1 MIVPYRSLSA
11 LTVPENRGCRLISKY
26 RCFVEYLNDSIVL
39 FFESTKFMMK
49 KLLRSLIPLVA
60 FIGLALQLQ
69 AAGDDWQTDFKAAL
83 ATAKAENKP
92 VLVDFTGSDWCG
104 WCIRLDKEVFSKQA
118 FKDYAKE
125 SLVLLEI
132 DFPRGIEQSPALEAQ
147 NEALAA
153 KYKVRGFPTIL
164 LLSGDGE
171 VLGRTGYQKG
181 GAEAY
186 VAHLKELLN

>member
-1 MIVPYRSLSA
+1 
-11 LTVPENRGCRLISKY
+11 
-26 RCFVEYLNDSIVL
+26 
-39 FFESTKFMMK
+39 MMK

-60 FIGLALQLQ
+60 FTALALQVQ

-118 FKDYAKE
+118 FKDYAKD

-132 DFPRGIEQSPALEAQ
+132 DFPRGKEQSPALEAQ

-153 KYKVRGFPTIL
+153 RYKVRGFPTIL

-171 VLGRTGYQKG
+171 VLGRTGYQEG

-186 VAHLKELLN
+186 VEHIKELLN

>member
-1 MIVPYRSLSA
+1 MKKSLLSLLA
-11 LTVPENRGCRLISKY
+11 LT
-26 RCFVEYLNDSIVL
+26 
-39 FFESTKFMMK
+39 
-49 KLLRSLIPLVA
+49 A
-60 FIGLALQLQ
+60 FLGIALQVQVQ
-69 AAGDDWQTDFKAAL
+69 AAGDDWPTDFKAAL

-118 FKDYAKE
+118 FKDYATE

-132 DFPRGIEQSPALEAQ
+132 DFPRGKEQSPELEAQ

-164 LLSGDGE
+164 LLSGEGE

-181 GAEAY
+181 GPEAY
-186 VAHLKELLN
+186 VEHIKELLN

>member
-1 MIVPYRSLSA
+1 
-11 LTVPENRGCRLISKY
+11 
-26 RCFVEYLNDSIVL
+26 
-39 FFESTKFMMK
+39 MK
-49 KLLRSLIPLVA
+49 TLLRSLLPFVA
-60 FIGLALQLQ
+60 FIGLALQAQ
-69 AAGDDWQTDFKAAL
+69 AAGDDWQTNFKAAL

-104 WCIRLDKEVFSKQA
+104 WCIRLDEEVFSKQV

-132 DFPRGIEQSPALEAQ
+132 DFPRRSEQSPALEAQ
-147 NEALAA
+147 NEALAT

-164 LLSGDGE
+164 LLSADGE
-171 VLGRTGYQKG
+171 VLARTGYQEG

-186 VAHLKELLN
+186 IEHLKELLKQ